1 MRGQDLKKLEAAD
14 KAVLM
19 AGFAR
24 IDVPALT
31 VAMACLGAVS
41 LFLLTAVLLI
51 KGAPPGQHI
60 GPHLNLLGTYFP
72 GYSVTWTGS
81 IAGALYGA
89 ATGAALGFAWS
100 VLWNLSHLLYVAI
113 VVVRAHWWRLLAD

>member
-1 MRGQDLKKLEAAD
+1 MKRLEAAD

-24 IDVPALT
+24 MDVVALT
-31 VAMACLGAVS
+31 AAMACLGAAS
-41 LFLLTAVLLI
+41 MFLLTAILLL
-51 KGAPPGQHI
+51 KGAPEGQHI
-60 GPHLNLLGTYFP
+60 GTHLNMLGQFFP
-72 GYSVTWTGS
+72 GYYVTWPGS
-81 IAGALYGA
+81 LAGAVYGTVA
-89 ATGAALGFAWS
+89 GASLGFAWS

>member
-1 MRGQDLKKLEAAD
+1 MKRLEAAD

-24 IDVPALT
+24 MDVAALT
-31 VAMACLGAVS
+31 AAMACLGGAT
-41 LFLLTAVLLI
+41 LFALTAILLL
-51 KGAPPGQHI
+51 KGAPEGQHI
-60 GPHLNLLGTYFP
+60 GTHLNLLGRILP
-72 GYSVTWTGS
+72 GYYVTWPGS
-81 IAGALYGA
+81 AVGALYGGVA
-89 ATGAALGFAWS
+89 GALLGFAWS